1 MTILKIT
8 ILVLIAS
15 NVFLLICLTKMKI
28 AMGHMISDIANL
40 EEYVMNLNKSVRV
53 VTGMVQN
60 YLAVKINETEEKL
73 KEDLKNEDSMA

>member
-15 NVFLLICLTKMKI
+15 NVFLLIWITRMKI
-28 AMGHMISDIANL
+28 AMGHMISDITNL

-60 YLAVKINETEEKL
+60 YLVVEINKAEEKL

>member
-15 NVFLLICLTKMKI
+15 NVFLLIWLMRMKI
-28 AMGHMISDIANL
+28 AMGHMISDMSDMAEHLKNL
-40 EEYVMNLNKSVRV
+40 SNSVKI

-60 YLAVKINETEEKL
+60 YLVVEINKVEEKL